1 MIASVVE
8 WDLLWEAV
16 YVSVIV
22 GIGVAVIAAIA
33 VRSSLRA
40 QEERAAGQGGAAT
53 LNTGLTV
60 LCVAALG
67 AAIVIGIYL
76 LTQ

>member
-33 VRSSLRA
+33 VRTSLRA
-40 QEERAAGQGGAAT
+40 QDERAAGQGAAAT

-60 LCVAALG
+60 VCVAALG

>member
-33 VRSSLRA
+33 VRSSLSA
-40 QEERAAGQGGAAT
+40 QDERAAGQGGAAT

-60 LCVAALG
+60 VCVAALG

>member
-40 QEERAAGQGGAAT
+40 QDERAAGQGSAAT

-60 LCVAALG
+60 VCVAALG

>member
-40 QEERAAGQGGAAT
+40 QDERAAGQGSAAT
-53 LNTGLTV
+53 LNTELTV
-60 LCVAALG
+60 VCVAALG